1 MNTPAGFTK
10 ERSEGICPQPG
21 GISCGNHIRRIN
33 LLPLCAAV
41 TALGRGPEDTDV
53 SGPAWPAA
61 GFAVLMIV
69 IAACRA
75 CRPAIARLRGKRTE
89 LGADGLHVL
98 MGIAMAG
105 MLQPQLALATG
116 PVWSGV
122 FAAGAAWYG
131 WQATPAARR
140 AGWARRARG
149 THPGPHAIECAAMV
163 YMLVPVGSWPSGR
176 GAQMPMEGM
185 TSGTAAGNPALTL
198 ILALVMLGYAL
209 WAADRLTS
217 RPQARAAAL
226 AAGSAGTLTAAYHPP
241 ALAPRLATCF
251 TIAMATTMGYMLLT
265 ML

>member
-1 MNTPAGFTK
+1 
-10 ERSEGICPQPG
+10 
-21 GISCGNHIRRIN
+21 
-33 LLPLCAAV
+33 
-41 TALGRGPEDTDV
+41 
-53 SGPAWPAA
+53 
-61 GFAVLMIV
+61 MIV

-98 MGIAMAG
+98 MGVAMAG
-105 MLQPQLALATG
+105 MLQPRLALAPG

-122 FAAGAAWYG
+122 FAVGAAWFA
-131 WQATPAARR
+131 WQATPAAHR
-140 AGWARRARG
+140 AGRARG
-149 THPGPHAIECAAMV
+149 AHPGPHAIECAAMV

-226 AAGSAGTLTAAYHPP
+226 ATGSAGTLTAAYYPP
-241 ALAPRLATCF
+241 TLAPRLATCF

>member
-1 MNTPAGFTK
+1 M
-10 ERSEGICPQPG
+10 
-21 GISCGNHIRRIN
+21 
-33 LLPLCAAV
+33 
-41 TALGRGPEDTDV
+41 
-53 SGPAWPAA
+53 SGPAWLAA
-61 GFAVLMIV
+61 GFAVLMIM
-69 IAACRA
+69 IAASRA
-75 CRPAIARLRGKRTE
+75 YRLAISRLRGKRTE

-98 MGIAMAG
+98 MGVAMAG
-105 MLQPQLALATG
+105 MLQPRLALAPA

-122 FAAGAAWYG
+122 FAAGAAWFA

-176 GAQMPMEGM
+176 GAQMPMGGM
-185 TSGTAAGNPALTL
+185 TSGTVAGNPALTL

-217 RPQARAAAL
+217 RSRARPAAL
-226 AAGSAGTLTAAYHPP
+226 ATGSAGTLTAAYYPP